1 MVRRP
6 PALPLPVPL
15 LVLVLILMLLLVV
28 LLLLL
33 LHLPL
38 SAACICRVESF
49 SPATF
54 VDLVMSAFLS
64 EEDKAKASSWNHSYA
79 AADERAG
86 EDSLGNP
93 AGEERFWRW
102 QQQQQ
107 QRRQQKDKK
116 H

>member
-1 MVRRP
+1 MVRRLLLLLLL
-6 PALPLPVPL
+6 ALVLPLPL
-15 LVLVLILMLLLVV
+15 LLLLLPLLLVV
-28 LLLLL
+28 LLVLL

-38 SAACICRVESF
+38 SAADVCRVESF

-107 QRRQQKDKK
+107 KDKK

>member
-1 MVRRP
+1 
-6 PALPLPVPL
+6 
-15 LVLVLILMLLLVV
+15 
-28 LLLLL
+28 
-33 LHLPL
+33 
-38 SAACICRVESF
+38 
-49 SPATF
+49 
-54 VDLVMSAFLS
+54 MSAFLS

-107 QRRQQKDKK
+107 QRQQDKK
-116 H
+116 HLTAVPYKWSYRTVKL